1 MARSIRIEYED
12 AYYHVMAR
20 GNHRQ
25 SIFLDDDDRRCFL
38 ETLGEACEM
47 TGWKV
52 HAWVLMENHYHLFIQ
67 TPEANLVEGM
77 KWLQN
82 SYTRR
87 FNVRHKEWGR
97 LFGDRYKAIL
107 VEGENSY
114 YYETLIDYIH
124 LNPLRAGLIKLE
136 NQQSILDYPWSSI
149 AEGYA
154 LLPNDR
160 KAWMNCQDG
169 LKVFGFL
176 DTVDGRQRMVERLD
190 RRAIEEKADHIG
202 VPLITKEID
211 KRCSHLRKGWYWGSQ
226 KFSEE
231 MLLLAKDVLTKQ
243 RSRGYHS
250 AGEHKA
256 HGLYQAEKCLEEGL
270 IKAHLSPSDLPN
282 LTAYDAQKV
291 LLALL
296 LRKTTIVSNAWLAE
310 QLKMKSAANV
320 SYRLKHIDLEK
331 LKKSLSIELIEYAIS
346 QGLDI

>member
-1 MARSIRIEYED
+1 MPRSIRIECED
-12 AYYHVMAR
+12 AYYHVLAR

-25 SIFLDDDDRRCFL
+25 AIFLDDADRQCFL
-38 ETLGEACEM
+38 ATLGDTCEM
-47 TGWKV
+47 TGWRV

-124 LNPLRAGLIKLE
+124 LNPLRAGLIKIE
-136 NQQSILDYPWSSI
+136 NQQSLLDYPWSSL

-154 LLPNDR
+154 LLPNKR
-160 KAWMNCQDG
+160 KTWMYCNDG
-169 LKVFGFL
+169 LKAFGFL
-176 DTVDGRQRMVERLD
+176 DTIDGRQGMVERLD
-190 RRAIEEKADHIG
+190 RRAIEEEADHCG
-202 VPLITKEID
+202 VPLIIKEVD
-211 KRCSHLRKGWYWGSQ
+211 RRCSHLRKGWYWGTQ

-231 MLLLAKDVLTKQ
+231 MFVLAKDVLKKEC
-243 RSRGYHS
+243 SRAYHS
-250 AGEHKA
+250 TAEYKA
-256 HGLYQAEKCLEEGL
+256 HGLYEAEKGLKEGL
-270 IKAHLSPSDLPN
+270 AKAHLNQSDLLN
-282 LTAYDAQKV
+282 LTGYDARKV
-291 LLALL
+291 FLALL
-296 LRKTTIVSNAWLAE
+296 LRKTTTVSNAWLAE

-320 SYRLKHIDLEK
+320 SYQLKNVNLQK
-331 LKKSLSIELIEYAIS
+331 LKKNLSVELIEYGIS
-346 QGLDI
+346 QRLDI